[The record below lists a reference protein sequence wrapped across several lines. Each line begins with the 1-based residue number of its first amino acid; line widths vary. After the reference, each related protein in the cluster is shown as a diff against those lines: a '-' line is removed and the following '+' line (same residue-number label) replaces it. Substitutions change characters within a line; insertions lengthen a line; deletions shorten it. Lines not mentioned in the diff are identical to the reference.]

1 MPLKLNKN
9 AVCKW
14 RCRGPERAQAE
25 AGFSF
30 TELTTT
36 LAIIG
41 LITAALYAV
50 MNNLN
55 TQSERMNAQTS
66 LLSTGAQVFAMVEPW
81 AALAGDVQSS
91 SALSAA
97 EALAIPS
104 ADQVNICFDASAS
117 QRELRQFRLADKRL
131 QTRTHIDANCTPD
144 SGDTGWENLT
154 DQVIGG
160 LTFIRAS
167 GSAYSLDVVL
177 QLERIVPGT
186 DEITA
191 VKMRKRINLF
201 SMTRY

>member
-1 MPLKLNKN
+1 
-9 AVCKW
+9 
-14 RCRGPERAQAE
+14 
-25 AGFSF
+25 
-30 TELTTT
+30 
-36 LAIIG
+36 
-41 LITAALYAV
+41 
-50 MNNLN
+50 
-55 TQSERMNAQTS
+55 
-66 LLSTGAQVFAMVEPW
+66 
-81 AALAGDVQSS
+81 
-91 SALSAA
+91 
-97 EALAIPS
+97 
-104 ADQVNICFDASAS
+104 VNICFDASAS

-131 QTRTHIDANCTPD
+131 QTRTRIDANCTPD

-160 LTFIRAS
+160 LTFTRAS